1 MRLDNLDTGQRGPAK
16 FFLLMASKASG
27 AEMADVVKTFLYRP
41 DFFGSA
47 ISKLSAEA
55 MRGSS
60 FWTAGE
66 REYIAL
72 RTAKLFKIPYCVDI
86 HTEMVHLASTGE
98 VDAENPASARTELT
112 AILTILEKV
121 TCSPDSVSRDDLAQV
136 REAGVPDDGVIEA
149 LHVAFV
155 WNVVDRL
162 AHAFDYQLS
171 EGQLKKGTQALHQF
185 KYKLPGFTLR

>member
-1 MRLDNLDTGQRGPAK
+1 MRLNNLDTGQRGPAK

-41 DFFGSA
+41 EFFGRA
-47 ISKLSAEA
+47 ISQLSART
-55 MRGSS
+55 MRGPS

-72 RTAKLFKIPYCVDI
+72 CTAKLYKIPYCIEI
-86 HTEMVHLASTGE
+86 HTEMVRLASAGE
-98 VDAENPASARTELT
+98 IDAADPNSVRPEL
-112 AILTILEKV
+112 AAVLAFLEKV
-121 TCSPDSVSRDDLAQV
+121 KRSPDSVSGTDITDL
-136 REAGVPDDGVIEA
+136 RERGVPDDAIIEA

-162 AHAFDYQLS
+162 AHAFGYRLL

-185 KYKLPGFTLR
+185 KYQLPGFVLH

>member
-1 MRLDNLDTGQRGPAK
+1 MRLDNLDTGQRGPAR

-55 MRGSS
+55 MRGPS

-72 RTAKLFKIPYCVDI
+72 RTARLFKIPYCIDI
-86 HTEMVHLASTGE
+86 HTEMVRIASTGE
-98 VDAENPASARTELT
+98 IDATDPGSAQPQLA
-112 AILTILEKV
+112 AILAFLEKV
-121 TCSPDSVSRDDLAQV
+121 TCSPDSVSANDLAQV
-136 REAGVPDDGVIEA
+136 REVGIPDDAVIEA